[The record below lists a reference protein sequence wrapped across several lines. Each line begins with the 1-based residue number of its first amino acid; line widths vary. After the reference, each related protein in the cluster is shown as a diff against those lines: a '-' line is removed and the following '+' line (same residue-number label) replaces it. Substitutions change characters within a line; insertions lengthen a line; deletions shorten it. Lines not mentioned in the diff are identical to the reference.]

1 MCLLPLRV
9 DLVLGSNLCGDS
21 SAVGTL
27 STTQHQILSQLY
39 YNPSTECGTVIMGFN
54 SESAL
59 KETAAPVLKRKLAR
73 DDAEV
78 VEEFSYSA
86 GRTDLVFTYKSD
98 AYLRRR
104 VKELGVGIPITDISR
119 LKAFLRLHNR
129 GAITDEYFCQLGA
142 NSRRESEIALEWLN
156 NNGFA
161 ERTENGKV
169 RTVPYL
175 RRHITTA
182 IAVELKLEKW
192 RDAFRQALRGR
203 SFSEYQYVVLDAAH
217 VSPALDNVGMFERRG
232 IGLASIDTDG
242 TFVNHHSP
250 DKRRPFSELY
260 TWKLNEKTLRRS
272 DVVEV

>member
-1 MCLLPLRV
+1 
-9 DLVLGSNLCGDS
+9 
-21 SAVGTL
+21 
-27 STTQHQILSQLY
+27 
-39 YNPSTECGTVIMGFN
+39 MGFN

-59 KETAAPVLKRKLAR
+59 KETAASVLKHELAR

-104 VKELGVGIPITDISR
+104 VEELGVGIPITDKSH
-119 LKAFLRLHNR
+119 LKAFLRLHKR
-129 GAITDEYFCQLGA
+129 GEITEEYFCKLGA
-142 NSRRESEIALEWLN
+142 NSRREIEKALEWLL

-161 ERTENGKV
+161 ERTADGKV

-203 SFSEYQYVVLDAAH
+203 SFSEYQYVVLDADH
-217 VSPALDNVGMFERRG
+217 VSPALDNIEMFERQE
-232 IGLASIDTDG
+232 IGLASVDADG
-242 TFVNHHSP
+242 AFTEHHTP
-250 DKRRPFSELY
+250 DKQQPFSELN
-260 TWKLNEKTLRRS
+260 TWKLNEKTLRS
-272 DVVEV
+272 SGEAEV

>member
-1 MCLLPLRV
+1 
-9 DLVLGSNLCGDS
+9 
-21 SAVGTL
+21 
-27 STTQHQILSQLY
+27 
-39 YNPSTECGTVIMGFN
+39 MGFN

-59 KETAAPVLKRKLAR
+59 KEMAAPVLKHELAR

-104 VKELGVGIPITDISR
+104 VEELGVGIPITDKSH
-119 LKAFLRLHNR
+119 LKAFLRLHKR
-129 GAITDEYFCQLGA
+129 GEITEEYFCKLGA
-142 NSRRESEIALEWLN
+142 NSRRESEKALEWLL

-161 ERTENGKV
+161 ERTADDKV

-203 SFSEYQYVVLDAAH
+203 SFSEYQYVVLDADH
-217 VSPALDNVGMFERRG
+217 VSPALDNIEMFEQQG
-232 IGLASIDTDG
+232 IGLASVDAGG
-242 TFVNHHSP
+242 TFTEHHTP
-250 DKRRPFSELY
+250 DKQQPFSELN
-260 TWKLNEKTLRRS
+260 TWKLNEKTLRS
-272 DVVEV
+272 SGEAEV